1 MFEFSYK
8 RTFGNF
14 ILFAV
19 IGILLTTPNMS
30 FNNFK
35 ILMISDCK
43 AQFQLDTT

>member
-35 ILMISDCK
+35 ILISDCK